1 MSKIKK
7 SGLGKGLD
15 ILFVDNNTDENR
27 GSILLKI
34 SEIEPNKNQPRKD
47 FEQDAIAE
55 LAQSIREHGII
66 QPLLVRPL
74 TTGTYQIVAGE
85 RRWRASRMAGLTEVP
100 VIVRELSDEQ
110 TMELALI
117 ENLQR
122 QDLNAIEEALG
133 YRTLIDEYKMT
144 QEQVAI
150 RVGKSRPVV
159 ANALRLLA
167 LPQEILTNVRKGVLT
182 SGHARALLSIEDKQQ
197 MVQTADRI
205 VKEGLSVREIEQLGK
220 KIKLE
225 KQQSQLP
232 PQSSMQI
239 SDVNKRIWDNS
250 ETFYKEME
258 LALAQE
264 LSRKVKINVGT
275 TKGSIEIEFYNES
288 ELGELAS
295 RLIKRKLNYER

>member
-15 ILFVDNNTDENR
+15 VLFVDNNTDENK
-27 GSILLKI
+27 GSITLKI
-34 SEIEPNKNQPRKD
+34 SEIEPNKDQPRKD

-74 TTGTYQIVAGE
+74 PSGIYQIVAGE

-144 QEQVAI
+144 QEQVAT

-167 LPQEILTNVRKGVLT
+167 LPQAILINVRKGTIT
-182 SGHARALLSIEDKQQ
+182 SGHARALLSIEDEQF
-197 MVQTADRI
+197 MLQTADRI

-225 KQQSQLP
+225 KKQ
-232 PQSSMQI
+232 PQSPMEI
-239 SDVNKRIWDNS
+239 SDVNKKIWNNS

-264 LSRKVKINVGT
+264 LARKVKINVGDS
-275 TKGSIEIEFYNES
+275 KGSIEIEFYNES

-295 RLIKRKLNYER
+295 RLVKRKLNY

>member
-27 GSILLKI
+27 GSIILKI

-144 QEQVAI
+144 QEQVAT

-159 ANALRLLA
+159 ANALRLLT

-197 MVQTADRI
+197 MVETAYRI

-225 KQQSQLP
+225 KQQSQLS

-295 RLIKRKLNYER
+295 RLVKRKLNYER

>member
-167 LPQEILTNVRKGVLT
+167 LPQGILTNVRKGVLT